1 MKDSEKKSEIGTRL
15 EQEMQ
20 IALDQIRQ
28 ALEGLRFG
36 QITIVVHDGVMVQID
51 RTEKRR
57 LRSGLGSTEG

>member
-28 ALEGLRFG
+28 ALEGLRFEIG
-36 QITIVVHDGVMVQID
+36 RAHV
-51 RTEKRR
+51 
-57 LRSGLGSTEG
+57 